1 MSLCQLADIFLMPDT
16 LPLPEL
22 SQSTIAF
29 TREVQVT
36 DERGRSSLISIPA
49 ERPLTVYLDKR
60 ELVTLMSMG
69 CNPEALVLGYLR
81 NQRLVRDI
89 HQIAAVQVD
98 WEVGAAAV
106 TTRNGVVDIEE
117 RTAKRVVTTGCGQ
130 GTVFGG
136 LMDEVDQI
144 VLPDQARIRQ
154 SALYRI
160 IDTIRTQQSVYKKA
174 GSVHGCALF
183 SQHGDLLYFVEDVGR
198 HNAVDAIAGKMWLDG
213 MEGGDKIFYTTG
225 RLTSEMVIK
234 GAQMGIPILL
244 SRSGTTEMGHQVAE
258 QVGMSL
264 FSRCTGRH
272 FLLLTHAQRMVFEP
286 ELFAEVMTVTEQV

>member
-1 MSLCQLADIFLMPDT
+1 MPLLPQLT
-16 LPLPEL
+16 Q
-22 SQSTIAF
+22 SQVALTK
-29 TREVQVT
+29 EVQVL
-36 DERGRSSLISIPA
+36 DERGRVSTISIPA

-60 ELVTLMSMG
+60 ELVTLMTMG
-69 CNPEALVLGYLR
+69 GNPEALVLGYLR
-81 NQRLVRDI
+81 NQRLVRRIDEL
-89 HQIAAVQVD
+89 ASVQVD

-106 TTRNGVVDIEE
+106 TSHHGIAQIEE

-130 GTVFGG
+130 GTVFGD

-144 VLPDQARIRQ
+144 HLPVDARLSQ

-160 IDTIRTQQSVYKKA
+160 VDTIRVHPSIYKKA

-183 SQHGDLLYFVEDVGR
+183 SAQGDLLYFVEDVGR

-213 MEGGDKIFYTTG
+213 MAGGDKVFYTTG

-244 SRSGTTEMGHQVAE
+244 SRSGTTEMGHRVAE

-272 FLLLTHAQRMVFEP
+272 FLLLTHPQRLVFQ
-286 ELFAEVMTVTEQV
+286 LDFAEPANEAQLVKA